1 MPVPHGNVGVK
12 PWHAVTAEEVT
23 KVRDFILNY
32 ASINGL
38 PQPSAP
44 RGHNVA
50 APTYLP
56 SVSTKKLTH
65 ALYMKAGGTVSYQT
79 FDKLWL
85 RDCPDVIIM
94 KPKEDVCGEY
104 SNLQSIIV
112 RAKTEEARQ
121 TSVDALRTHM
131 EHANKA
137 RDHYRDVIQKAK
149 DAIKLAAEHNNPVPN
164 FEHYTFDF
172 AQQATIPHHARDVG
186 ALYFKVL
193 RRIQLFRIAAEATP
207 SQHNY
212 MFDEH

>member
-1 MPVPHGNVGVK
+1 MFLFAYSVSRHELHAVQSHLDAGIVVPVPHGNVGVK

-56 SVSTKKLTH
+56 SVSTKLLIH
-65 ALYMKAGGTVSYQT
+65 ELYMKAGGTVSYQT

-94 KPKEDVCGEY
+94 KQVSEI
-104 SNLQSIIV
+104 SFLS
-112 RAKTEEARQ
+112 R
-121 TSVDALRTHM
+121 
-131 EHANKA
+131 
-137 RDHYRDVIQKAK
+137 
-149 DAIKLAAEHNNPVPN
+149 
-164 FEHYTFDF
+164 
-172 AQQATIPHHARDVG
+172 
-186 ALYFKVL
+186 
-193 RRIQLFRIAAEATP
+193 
-207 SQHNY
+207 
-212 MFDEH
+212 

>member
-50 APTYLP
+50 APTCLP
-56 SVSTKKLTH
+56 SVSTKKLIH

-94 KPKEDVCGEY
+94 KP
-104 SNLQSIIV
+104 
-112 RAKTEEARQ
+112 
-121 TSVDALRTHM
+121 
-131 EHANKA
+131 
-137 RDHYRDVIQKAK
+137 IQKFCFS
-149 DAIKLAAEHNNPVPN
+149 AAELGEVRMSDSTTMDDRTTTILKATADTTSMNSTTLPSVIEPTGMSRARAD
-164 FEHYTFDF
+164 YLYKASSPTAMRKIATLRAQIQVKPWRSDF
-172 AQQATIPHHARDVG
+172 RV
-186 ALYFKVL
+186 FSVL
-193 RRIQLFRIAAEATP
+193 C
-207 SQHNY
+207 SQHTTTLY
-212 MFDEH
+212 IL